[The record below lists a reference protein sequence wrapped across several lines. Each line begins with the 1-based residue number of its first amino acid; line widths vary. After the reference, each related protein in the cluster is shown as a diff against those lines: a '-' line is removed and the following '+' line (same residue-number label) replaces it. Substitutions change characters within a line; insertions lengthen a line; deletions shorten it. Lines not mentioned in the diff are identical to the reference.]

1 MSKEKIEALI
11 KTIENLPPLPD
22 ISSSVM
28 KALNERDVSI
38 IAVTELVEKDIA
50 LATQILKVANSPAYG
65 AVSTISTI
73 QHAIMMLGLDE
84 VRGLL
89 MAFAVQEFFDK
100 EPEDKELRKR
110 FWIHSQ
116 VCSYTAVLLAHHFK
130 QQDTSLFFLS
140 GLIHDIGKLVVDQF
154 MHVEFQ
160 QIINHTKTHQC
171 TFRDAEKEILGV
183 THYQIGGKLLQHW
196 NFPKQVTIQ
205 LFRHHTPWKA
215 QDFTQE
221 TFIIFLADILTKIA
235 GFPCLKEER
244 QFTLDEFYKS
254 KALHLIQKNG
264 FNLDRTLLKKFIL
277 QIKEFAACDISEE

>member
-1 MSKEKIEALI
+1 MSKEKIETLI
-11 KTIENLPPLPD
+11 KTIEKLPSLPD

-28 KALNERDVSI
+28 KALNEKDVSI
-38 IAVTELVEKDIA
+38 IDVTELVEKDIA
-50 LATQILKVANSPAYG
+50 MATQILKVANSPAYG

-89 MAFAVQEFFDK
+89 MAFAVQDFFDQ
-100 EPEDKELRKR
+100 EPEDKALRKQ

-130 QQDTSLFFLS
+130 QQDTSSFFLS

-160 QIINHTKTHQC
+160 QIISYTKEHQC
-171 TFRDAEKEILGV
+171 TFREAEKEILGV

-196 NFPKQVTIQ
+196 HFPKQVTIQ
-205 LFRHHTPWKA
+205 LFRHHTPWKDP
-215 QDFTQE
+215 DFTSGS
-221 TFIIFLADILTKIA
+221 FIIFLADILTKIA
-235 GFPCLKEER
+235 GFPCLQKER
-244 QFTLDEFYKS
+244 QFTLDEFCKS
-254 KALHLIQKNG
+254 KALHILHKNG
-264 FNLDRTLLKKFIL
+264 FNLDRSLLKKFTM
-277 QIKEFAACDISEE
+277 QIKEFAACDIS